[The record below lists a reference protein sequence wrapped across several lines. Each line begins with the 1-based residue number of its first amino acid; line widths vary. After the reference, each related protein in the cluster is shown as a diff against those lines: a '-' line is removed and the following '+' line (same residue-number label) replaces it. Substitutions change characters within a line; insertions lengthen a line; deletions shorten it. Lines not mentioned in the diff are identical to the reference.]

1 MPFFQ
6 IISEKHREIHR
17 FAAPRTFFVQTILY
31 PSSIASSFM
40 TAFAG
45 VLQAL
50 FASALWQ
57 RHFEA
62 GCFSVENTKIS
73 CQPIDSSV

>member
-1 MPFFQ
+1 
-6 IISEKHREIHR
+6 
-17 FAAPRTFFVQTILY
+17 
-31 PSSIASSFM
+31 M

-62 GCFSVENTKIS
+62 GCFSAENTKIS

>member
-1 MPFFQ
+1 
-6 IISEKHREIHR
+6 
-17 FAAPRTFFVQTILY
+17 
-31 PSSIASSFM
+31 M

-57 RHFEA
+57 RHFEV